1 MNRRPLAA
9 LAAVACSAVLVA
21 TPAGATSS
29 KAKPQPDPDW
39 VRIGLPCRVGHKSAV
54 VGYSPTHPWW
64 LEDPDGGEGGIRNPH
79 GWQAWYDN
87 PCPGQWLL
95 FNTWGGDE
103 SEDSMNYWSVGTGRS
118 GKAAGFTS
126 PWATLSDTPHCPDG
140 GADYTIVANPSQLR
154 AACPDD

>member
-1 MNRRPLAA
+1 VHRRPLIA
-9 LAAVACSAVLVA
+9 LAVVTASVLTLA

-29 KAKPQPDPDW
+29 KMKPKTNPDW
-39 VRIGLPCRVGHKSAV
+39 VRIVLPCRVGHKSAV

-64 LEDPDGGEGGIRNPH
+64 LEDPAGGDGGIPNPH
-79 GWQAWYDN
+79 GWRAWYNN

-95 FNTWGGDE
+95 FDTWGGDP
-103 SEDSMNYWSVGTGRS
+103 SPDSMNYWSVGTGPY

-140 GADYTIVANPSQLR
+140 GADYTILAKAKQQR
-154 AACPDD
+154 AACQDT